1 MPAKALKQKQPAG
14 KKNEGKGPRKKAR
27 SGGAMEIELK
37 KQTDFVETILNA
49 SVDLIAVYDK
59 ETRLIAMNKQCEFV
73 YKVNKEEWIGKT
85 FLEIFPDGKDSQA
98 YSDLLAALQG
108 EKVHNLT
115 FTSSIVTKH
124 YENFLLP
131 LKHDDGEVYA
141 VLVMAHDNTAIIDA
155 TKELQQANTELK
167 QVIEKLRDS
176 EERYYRMTNE
186 VEDYAIILISTEG
199 RIENWNRGAEKII
212 GYRAD
217 EIVGKHFSIFY
228 SPEDIKMNL
237 PGKLLET
244 ASREGKSAF
253 EGWRLRKDGT
263 RFWGSIVMTALQDT
277 DNNIIG
283 FSKVTRDLTERKI
296 AEDKLQ
302 MYADELLQKNKELE
316 RSNSEL
322 SSFSYV
328 ASHDLQEPLRK
339 IQGFGNLI
347 MNSEISKLSDTGKD
361 YFNRMV
367 KAASRMQNLIDSLLE
382 FSRTT
387 TEARNFE
394 EVDLNELLEEVKKDM
409 RERIES
415 SGAVIHSQKLPALRI
430 IPFQFRQLLSN
441 LISNAIK
448 YARKDAIPVINILAK
463 CIPAEEM
470 NDPRAASSVNYYQF
484 TIHDNGIG
492 FEEEYAEKIFE
503 LFQRLHGKNEYVG
516 SGIGL
521 AICKKIV
528 ENHSGWINAESEPG
542 AGSAFIFY
550 IPVREFLPLVLK

>member
-14 KKNEGKGPRKKAR
+14 KKNGKKGPRKKAR
-27 SGGAMEIELK
+27 SGGAMDLELK
-37 KQTDFVETILNA
+37 KQTDFVETVLNA
-49 SVDLIAVYDK
+49 SVDIIAVYDK
-59 ETRLIAMNKQCEFV
+59 ETRLIAMNKQCELV

-85 FLEIFPDGKDSQA
+85 FLEIFPDAKDSQA

-108 EKVHNLT
+108 EKIHNLT
-115 FTSSIVTKH
+115 FTSSAVPKH

-167 QVIEKLRDS
+167 QVVEKLRDS

-186 VEDYAIILISTEG
+186 VEDYAIILMSTEG
-199 RIENWNRGAEKII
+199 IIENWNRGAEKIK
-212 GYRAD
+212 GFRAD

-228 SPEDIKMNL
+228 SQEDQKKNL
-237 PGKLLET
+237 PKKLLET
-244 ASREGKSAF
+244 ASREGKSTF
-253 EGWRLRKDGT
+253 EGWRVRRDGT
-263 RFWGSIVMTALQDT
+263 KFWGSIVITALHDT
-277 DNNIIG
+277 DNKILG

-296 AEDKLQ
+296 AEDKMQ

-347 MNSEISKLSDTGKD
+347 MNSEMSKLSDTGKD
-361 YFNRMV
+361 YFNRMI
-367 KAASRMQNLIDSLLE
+367 KAASRMQNLIDSLIE
-382 FSRTT
+382 FSRAT

-415 SGAVIHSQKLPALRI
+415 SGAVIHSQKLPALSV

-441 LISNAIK
+441 LITNAIK
-448 YARKDAIPVINILAK
+448 YARKDVKPVINILAE
-463 CIPAEEM
+463 CIPAGEM
-470 NDPRAASSVNYYQF
+470 DDPRAAASVNYYQF
-484 TIHDNGIG
+484 IIRDNGIG

-503 LFQRLHGKNEYVG
+503 LFQRLHGKNEYIG

-528 ENHSGWINAESEPG
+528 ENHSGWIIAESEPG

-550 IPVREFLPLVLK
+550 IPVREILPL

>member
-1 MPAKALKQKQPAG
+1 MPAKTLKQKQPAG
-14 KKNEGKGPRKKAR
+14 KKNGEKGPRKKAR
-27 SGGAMEIELK
+27 SGGAMDIELK

-59 ETRLIAMNKQCEFV
+59 ETRLISMNKQCELV

-85 FLEIFPDGKDSQA
+85 FLEIFPDGKDSQPYA
-98 YSDLLAALQG
+98 DLLAALQG

-115 FTSSIVTKH
+115 FSSSVVQKH

-155 TKELQQANTELK
+155 TKDLQQANTELK
-167 QVIEKLRDS
+167 QVVEQLRRS

-186 VEDYAIILISTEG
+186 VEDYAIILMSTEG
-199 RIENWNRGAEKII
+199 IIENWNRGAEKIK

-228 SPEDIKMNL
+228 SPEDQKKNL
-237 PGKLLET
+237 PKKLLET

-253 EGWRLRKDGT
+253 EGWRVRKNGSK
-263 RFWGSIVMTALQDT
+263 FWGSIVITALHDT
-277 DNNIIG
+277 DNNILG

-361 YFNRMV
+361 YFNRMI

-394 EVDLNELLEEVKKDM
+394 DVELNELLEEVKRDM

-415 SGAVIHSQKLPALRI
+415 SGAVIHSQKLPTLSV

-448 YARKDAIPVINILAK
+448 YARKDVKPAINILAK

-470 NDPRAASSVNYYQF
+470 DDPRAAASVNYYQF
-484 TIHDNGIG
+484 IIRDNGIG

-528 ENHSGWINAESEPG
+528 ENHSGWIKAESEPG
-542 AGSAFIFY
+542 AGSALIFY
-550 IPVREFLPLVLK
+550 IPVREFFPS

>member
-14 KKNEGKGPRKKAR
+14 KKNGEKGPRKKAR
-27 SGGAMEIELK
+27 SGGVMDLELK

-59 ETRLIAMNKQCEFV
+59 ETRLIAMNKQCELV
-73 YKVNKEEWIGKT
+73 YKVNKEDWIGKT
-85 FLEIFPDGKDSQA
+85 FLEIFPDAKDSQS

-108 EKVHNLT
+108 EKVRNLT
-115 FTSSIVTKH
+115 FTSNLVPRH

-131 LKHDDGEVYA
+131 LKLDDGEVYA

-155 TKELQQANTELK
+155 TKDLQESNTELK
-167 QVIEKLRDS
+167 HVIEQLRRS
-176 EERYYRMTNE
+176 EERFYRMTNE
-186 VEDYAIILISTEG
+186 VEDYAIIFISTEG
-199 RIENWNRGAEKII
+199 IVENWNRGAEKIK

-228 SPEDIKMNL
+228 SPEDKKKNL
-237 PGKLLET
+237 PKKLLET
-244 ASREGKSAF
+244 ASRDGKAAF
-253 EGWRLRKDGT
+253 EGWRVRKDGT
-263 RFWGSIVMTALQDT
+263 MFWGSIIITALHDT
-277 DNNIIG
+277 DNNILG

-347 MNSEISKLSDTGKD
+347 MNSEMSKLSDTGKD
-361 YFNRMV
+361 YFNRMI

-415 SGAVIHSQKLPALRI
+415 SGAVIHSQKLPALSV

-448 YARKDAIPVINILAK
+448 YARKNVKPVINFTAK

-470 NDPRAASSVNYYQF
+470 NSPHAAASMNYYEF
-484 TIHDNGIG
+484 IIRDNGIG

-503 LFQRLHGKNEYVG
+503 LFQRLHGKNEYAG

-528 ENHSGWINAESEPG
+528 ENHSGWIKAESEPG
-542 AGSAFIFY
+542 VGSAFIFY
-550 IPVREFLPLVLK
+550 IPVRELLPL

>member
-1 MPAKALKQKQPAG
+1 MPSRTLKQKQPAG
-14 KKNEGKGPRKKAR
+14 KKNEEKGPRKKAR
-27 SGGAMEIELK
+27 SGGVMDLELK

-59 ETRLIAMNKQCEFV
+59 ETRLIAMNKQCELI
-73 YKVNKEEWIGKT
+73 YKVDKEEWIGKT
-85 FLEIFPDGKDSQA
+85 FLEIFPDAKDSQS

-108 EKVHNLT
+108 EKIHNLT
-115 FTSSIVTKH
+115 FTSSDVPKH

-155 TKELQQANTELK
+155 TKELQQTNTELK
-167 QVIEKLRDS
+167 QVNEQLRRS

-186 VEDYAIILISTEG
+186 VEDYTIILMSNEG
-199 RIENWNRGAEKII
+199 IIENWNRGAEKIK

-228 SPEDIKMNL
+228 SPEDQKKNL
-237 PGKLLET
+237 PKKLLEK
-244 ASREGKSAF
+244 ASHDGKAAF
-253 EGWRLRKDGT
+253 EGWRVRKDGT
-263 RFWGSIVMTALQDT
+263 SFWGSTVITALHDS
-277 DNNIIG
+277 NNKIIG

-347 MNSEISKLSDTGKD
+347 LNSEISKLSETGKD
-361 YFNRMV
+361 YFNRMI

-415 SGAVIHSQKLPALRI
+415 SGAVIQSQKLPALSV

-441 LISNAIK
+441 LVSNALK
-448 YARKDAIPVINILAK
+448 YARKDVKPVINILAK
-463 CIPAEEM
+463 CIPAEEI
-470 NDPRAASSVNYYQF
+470 NDPHAVASVNYYQF
-484 TIHDNGIG
+484 IIRDNGIG
-492 FEEEYAEKIFE
+492 FEEEYGEKIFE
-503 LFQRLHGKNEYVG
+503 LFQRLHGKNEYGG

-528 ENHSGWINAESEPG
+528 ENHSGWIKAESEPG
-542 AGSAFIFY
+542 AGSSFIFY
-550 IPVREFLPLVLK
+550 IPVREIMTI